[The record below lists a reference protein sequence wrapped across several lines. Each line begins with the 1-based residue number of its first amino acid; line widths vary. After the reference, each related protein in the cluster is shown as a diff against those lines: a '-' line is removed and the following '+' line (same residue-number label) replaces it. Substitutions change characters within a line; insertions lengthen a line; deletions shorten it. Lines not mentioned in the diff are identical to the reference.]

1 VTNRTLRNSTTFAE
15 PLPLLR
21 AVRRLRERRAR
32 RLTIVSIAALVFAFS
47 YLVQPAWDNERAHYD
62 LTRALAQG
70 SPRIDDSL
78 RYPVLGTVDM
88 TRFRGHAYAN
98 KAPGLAAVSV
108 LPYLALKKSGVEMTG
123 SPKRPT
129 WALHLWSVVLPAL
142 VLLLLVRGRAD
153 RVERGFGTVAA
164 VTLGASSLVLPF
176 STVFFSHVL
185 SATLGFAAFV
195 LLMRERETQSSWLV
209 FGGGLTAGL
218 AFDVDYSL
226 GLVAIALGVVVL
238 AGNSRIRR
246 VTAYAFAV
254 FVGVLPLL
262 VFNVWAFRTPFHIA
276 YEGWHQPG
284 AHPLSGFFGISA
296 PSLDSLLRIVFYPGG
311 IGPILLPAL
320 LGAWLLW
327 RRGEHLEASVPLLVV
342 GLFLAFNSARVDPFG
357 GASPGPRY
365 MIPALPFLVV
375 PLAAAYRAIP
385 GATLG
390 LAVGGGLFLAGATLT
405 TALEAWDGLVFHRV
419 ITGGYVDSAAS
430 FIGIRGGFADA
441 PFLLALTVA
450 ALAALAVTPWRA
462 VFYRDVL
469 AGAVAL
475 FGWLLLATQIKGLLD
490 HGVAGEAAV
499 LTVAVLVAACIGAAY
514 RAAPSL
520 RPPSFVRSTES

>member
-1 VTNRTLRNSTTFAE
+1 
-15 PLPLLR
+15 
-21 AVRRLRERRAR
+21 VRRLRETRTR
-32 RLTIVSIAALVFAFS
+32 RLTILSIAALIFAFS

-78 RYPVLGTVDM
+78 RYPVLRTVDI
-88 TRFRGHAYAN
+88 TRFRGHAYTN

-108 LPYLALKKSGVEMTG
+108 LPYLALKESGVKTVG
-123 SPKRPT
+123 SPKRLT
-129 WALHLWSVVLPAL
+129 WALHLWGVVLPAL
-142 VLLLLVRGRAD
+142 ALILLVRSRAD

-185 SATLGFAAFV
+185 SATLGFAAFA
-195 LLMRERETQSSWLV
+195 LLMRHRESRSSRLV
-209 FGGGLTAGL
+209 FGGGFTAGL

-226 GLVAIALGVVVL
+226 GLVAVALGLVVL
-238 AGNSRIRR
+238 AGTSRLRKA
-246 VTAYAFAV
+246 TAYAF
-254 FVGVLPLL
+254 GVLLGLLPLL
-262 VFNVWAFRTPFHIA
+262 AFNVWAFRTPFHIA

-284 AHPLSGFFGISA
+284 AQPLPGFFGINA
-296 PSLDSLLRIVFYPGG
+296 PSLDSLLKIVFYPGG

-320 LGAWLLW
+320 VGAWLLL
-327 RRGEHLEASVPLLVV
+327 RRGEHLEASLPLLVV
-342 GLFLAFNSARVDPFG
+342 GLFLVFNSARADPFG

-365 MIPALPFLVV
+365 MIPALPFLAV

-405 TALEAWDGLVFHRV
+405 TPLEAWDGLVFHRL
-419 ITGGYVDSAAS
+419 ITGAYVDSAAS
-430 FIGIRGGFADA
+430 FIGIRGGLADA
-441 PFLLALTVA
+441 PFLLALTIA

-469 AGAVAL
+469 AGAVA
-475 FGWLLLATQIKGLLD
+475 FVGWLLLATQIKGLLD

-499 LTVAVLVAACIGAAY
+499 LTAALLVAACIGAAY
-514 RAAPSL
+514 RAPPSL